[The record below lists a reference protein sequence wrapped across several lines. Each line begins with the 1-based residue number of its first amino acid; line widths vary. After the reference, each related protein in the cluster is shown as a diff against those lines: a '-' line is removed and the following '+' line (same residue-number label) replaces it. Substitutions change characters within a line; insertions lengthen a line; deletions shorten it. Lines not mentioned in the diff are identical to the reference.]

1 MVPSYSLHFGMF
13 TSQAIRIPTTTTI
26 VEGALDQHHLD
37 FGIVDTVI
45 VATHMYA
52 SILEVNLSLSHFFH
66 FIDVQKILK

>member
-13 TSQAIRIPTTTTI
+13 TSQALRIPTI
-26 VEGALDQHHLD
+26 VESALDQHHLD
-37 FGIVDTVI
+37 FGTVDTVI

-52 SILEVNLSLSHFFH
+52 SILEVNLSLSYFFH